1 MLFFLVSGMSK
12 FRLTFGG
19 PARRDY
25 DVVVVGAG
33 PAGLSAALYSARF
46 ALRTLIIAEVIG
58 GTLIDAGVID
68 DYLGIPGVKGTDL
81 ARKFEEHVRS
91 YDINIVHD
99 RVADIRNEGGVF
111 RINCLSGSEYV
122 GKTVILAVGSI
133 RKKLNAPGEREF
145 SGRGVSY
152 CAVCDAPLYR
162 GKVVAV
168 VGGGNSALQSALLV
182 ASYASRVYLIHR
194 RDTFRAFPA
203 YVNLVKNDPKIE
215 LVLNSVITEIG
226 GTKTVEWIKVRDI
239 RTSEERKLEV
249 NGVFIEIGSEPP
261 KDFFEN
267 LGLEVDEKG
276 YIAIKPGQATNIP
289 GLFAAG
295 DCTGGN
301 YKKKFDQI
309 ITAAAE
315 GAIAALS
322 AYEYLMKEKESIEG
336 PTY

>member
-1 MLFFLVSGMSK
+1 LSK
-12 FRLTFGG
+12 FRLTFRG

-25 DVVVVGAG
+25 DVVVIGAG

-46 ALRTLIIAEVIG
+46 ALRTLVIAEVIG
-58 GTLIDAGVID
+58 GTLTDAGVID
-68 DYLGIPGVKGTDL
+68 DYLGIPGIKGPDL

-91 YDINIVHD
+91 YDINIIHD
-99 RVADIRNEGGVF
+99 RVVDIRNEGGVF
-111 RINCLSGSEYV
+111 RIKCLSGSEYV

-133 RKKLNAPGEREF
+133 RKKLSVPGEREF

-168 VGGGNSALQSALLV
+168 VGGGNSALQSTLLV

-194 RDTFRAFPA
+194 RDTFRAFPV
-203 YVNLVKNDPKIE
+203 YVNLVKNNPKIE
-215 LVLNSVITEIG
+215 LVLNSVVIEIG
-226 GTKTVEWIKVRDI
+226 GTKTVEWIKVRNI

-249 NGVFIEIGSEPP
+249 NGVFIEIGSEAP
-261 KDFFEN
+261 KDFFKN

-276 YIAIKPGQATNIP
+276 YVAIKPGQATNIP

-322 AYEYLMKEKESIEG
+322 AYEYLMKGKESIEG